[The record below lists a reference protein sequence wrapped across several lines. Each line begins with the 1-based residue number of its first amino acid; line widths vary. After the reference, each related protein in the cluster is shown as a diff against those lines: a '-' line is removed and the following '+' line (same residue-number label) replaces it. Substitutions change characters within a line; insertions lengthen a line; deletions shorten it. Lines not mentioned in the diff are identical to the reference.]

1 MSELK
6 KNVTSS
12 WIKAASRFGHTP
24 KKPIVMFYVEGD
36 DDIPFWEEAVKLYH
50 EKYNIQVRTNKAI
63 NPKQG
68 NGKAILMRMEGLGP
82 NKVVAVDADFD
93 LIIDGYSD
101 YTNMVRSAPYVVNTT
116 WYSVE
121 NILMQKTQSVSFL
134 EAFSI
139 VFKNLFIDFL
149 KNVKLGVEKQPTI
162 GFGKL
167 LQSKN
172 IQKLANNGDF
182 SSISDDVVKDCQN
195 DAIKNK
201 LADMGYEEANL
212 WKLMRG
218 HNLWNT
224 IVKPIE
230 EKLLN
235 KKIKEQVETFSIKEK
250 GCVRNKVMEQ
260 LGITCSVKDYIENS
274 FYNKDLHLIQ
284 LPNATRDK
292 LNQIFV

>member
-24 KKPIVMFYVEGD
+24 QKPIVMFYVEGD
-36 DDIPFWEEAVKLYH
+36 DDIPFWEEAVKLYY

-63 NPKQG
+63 NPEQG

-121 NILMQKTQSVSFL
+121 NILMQKTQSVSLL

-182 SSISDDVVKDCQN
+182 SSISDDVVKDRQN

-235 KKIKEQVETFSIKEK
+235 QKIKEQVETFSIKEK
-250 GCVRNKVMEQ
+250 GGARNKVMEQ